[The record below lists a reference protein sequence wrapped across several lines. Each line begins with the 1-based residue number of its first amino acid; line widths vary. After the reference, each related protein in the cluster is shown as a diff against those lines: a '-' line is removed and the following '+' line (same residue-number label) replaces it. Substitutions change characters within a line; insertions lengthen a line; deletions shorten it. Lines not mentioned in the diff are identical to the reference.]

1 MYYFNS
7 EKYHSKLLNLEIFD
21 KGRNSIFKNNHS
33 PRLIFFSD
41 IWDKVFKS
49 IQKFVEDG
57 FQKIWSD
64 ITSNFLKAVF
74 HKFYLVH
81 SWISWLKSPIKALKS
96 LFNVCLTFYNSLR
109 SKREFCIWYV
119 KDNPEVVFIPEY
131 NLIFSQYFDAS
142 ACQRNSDIKF

>member
-7 EKYHSKLLNLEIFD
+7 EKYLSKLLNLEIFD

-81 SWISWLKSPIKALKS
+81 SWIFCPIFNLLLIATSYVIDVWQGPKCASDNHRNVGDTLKIWLLVQI
-96 LFNVCLTFYNSLR
+96 
-109 SKREFCIWYV
+109 
-119 KDNPEVVFIPEY
+119 
-131 NLIFSQYFDAS
+131 
-142 ACQRNSDIKF
+142 